1 MRQHW
6 LTELAFA
13 TCAIIAAA
21 TAAARDP
28 LSAVPVTA
36 VPVTGVAGA
45 FTLLCYHEVRVDVRD
60 YPDPSAVDSAALARQ
75 FAWLRGNGYVPVSLD
90 DVVAARQ
97 GGKPLPAKAVL
108 LSFDDAYLSFYTRV
122 YPLLR
127 EFRFPAVLG
136 VVGKWIDDPR
146 GGPMLFADQG
156 AVIEASFPSWAQLRE
171 MADSGLV
178 EIASHTYGMHVGVLA
193 NPQGNLEPSA
203 TARIYDAATG
213 SYEDDTAWRARVS
226 ADLSRNSAVIAR
238 ETGHRPRA
246 VAWPYGSYNGDLV
259 RIAGELGMP
268 IALTLD
274 DGPNNPDV
282 PLSALRRR
290 MILHNPALAGFVDEV
305 KGPQRPEPIRAV
317 QVDLGD
323 LYSADPAQQER
334 NLSALLDRIKILKPS
349 HVYLQATTAADGGG
363 APIAAYFPA
372 ANLPLRAD
380 LFNRVAWQLVTRNR
394 VKIFAVLP
402 VTGFHLPQ
410 DTVAGIYRDLARH
423 AYFDGLVFDDRVRP
437 HDGEEAGTLEFTRLL
452 ARNAQVFRAP
462 LKTMRTLY
470 PDAAPDPPA
479 PARFAQ
485 DFAGY
490 PATYDYTGLMAGAG
504 AGGVSVL
511 VARLAPSVSGG
522 PGDADI
528 RRRVVVMFDNAAGG
542 KSIAREMRALQ
553 LGGVPNFGYGPD
565 DFAHNMPSLAEI
577 APAMSLRIYP
587 LAPGGMEK

>member
-1 MRQHW
+1 MLQHW
-6 LTELAFA
+6 LTTLALA
-13 TCAIIAAA
+13 CCAISAAA

-28 LSAVPVTA
+28 LAV
-36 VPVTGVAGA
+36 VPLTTVRAAAVAGA
-45 FTLLCYHEVRVDVRD
+45 FTLLCYHEVRIDVRD

-90 DVVAARQ
+90 DIVAARQ

-136 VVGKWIDDPR
+136 VVGKWIDDPH
-146 GGPMLFADQG
+146 GGPMLFGDQG
-156 AVIEASFPSWAQLRE
+156 TVIEASFPSWSQLRE

-178 EIASHTYGMHVGVLA
+178 EIASHTYGLHVGVLA

-213 SYEDDTAWRARVS
+213 SYENDAAWRARVS

-238 ETGHRPRA
+238 ETGRRPRA
-246 VAWPYGSYNGDLV
+246 VVWPYGSYNGDLV

-282 PLSALRRR
+282 PLTALRRR

-305 KGPQRPEPIRAV
+305 KGPLRPEPVRAV
-317 QVDLGD
+317 QVDLGEV
-323 LYSADPAQQER
+323 YSADPALQER

-349 HVYLQATTAADGGG
+349 HVYLQATTAAGGDGT
-363 APIAAYFPA
+363 PIAAYFPT

-380 LFNRVAWQLVTRNR
+380 LFNRVAWQLVTRDR

-410 DTVAGIYRDLARH
+410 DIVAGIYRDLARH
-423 AYFDGLVFDDRVRP
+423 AYFDGLVFDDGVQPRGSE
-437 HDGEEAGTLEFTRLL
+437 DAGTLEFTRLL
-452 ARNAQVFRAP
+452 VRNTQVFRAP

-470 PDAAPDPPA
+470 PEAVPGTSAPE
-479 PARFAQ
+479 FAQ
-485 DFAGY
+485 AFAGY
-490 PATYDYTGLMAGAG
+490 PAAYDYTGLMAGAG

-528 RRRVVVMFDNAAGG
+528 RRKVVVVFDSTAGG
-542 KSIAREMRALQ
+542 RSMAREMRALQ

-565 DFAHNMPSLAEI
+565 DFAHNMPPLAEI